1 MSPDSS
7 DGTRGW
13 RMTQTTLRR
22 RVAPPTHFSMRS
34 ARSYVMAAIA
44 VACAWMIAACGSSA
58 RWPSASSRASLHPD
72 LTAECMYSHGLTSL
86 VSSPSSTVRPRNYVV
101 AEHLGGLYLF
111 VPSTTN
117 ASSPAFERAAKSCGF
132 Q

>member
-1 MSPDSS
+1 
-7 DGTRGW
+7 
-13 RMTQTTLRR
+13 
-22 RVAPPTHFSMRS
+22 
-34 ARSYVMAAIA
+34 
-44 VACAWMIAACGSSA
+44 
-58 RWPSASSRASLHPD
+58 
-72 LTAECMYSHGLTSL
+72 MYSHGLTSL

-117 ASSPAFERAAKSCGF
+117 ASSPALERAAKSCGF